1 MKALKSAALT
11 AAAGACALFT
21 TGTVQATEGGGSIYP
36 VGAENYLC
44 CALPPPGLYGM
55 VLGQSYSANKVRDND
70 GNTVTPSG
78 FKVRANVIAPRLVWV
93 TDSTIAGASLAV
105 HAIVPLVDLKV
116 TPAPGLSQHKTG
128 IGDITFGPALG
139 WHLSDKMH
147 TLLALDFYAPTGDYS
162 KTNIANIGRNYWA
175 VQPVVGFSYMDK
187 SGLNAD
193 VKGMYTYNFKNSDTD
208 YRSGQELIADYS
220 LGWGFGNGLVAGVGG
235 YFYQQITNDKQG
247 GARIHGNKGRALAI
261 GPSIKYD
268 SGKGWFVTAK
278 YQMETEVRNRAQG
291 KAFWVKAVIPF

>member
-208 YRSGQELIADYS
+208 YRSGQELIADYA

-247 GARIHGNKGRALAI
+247 GASIHGNKGRALAI

>member
-93 TDSTIAGASLAV
+93 TDTTIAGASLAV

>member
-1 MKALKSAALT
+1 MNTFKPAALT
-11 AAAGACALFT
+11 AVAGACALLLC
-21 TGTVQATEGGGSIYP
+21 GTARATEGGGSIYP
-36 VGAENYLC
+36 VGVENYLC

-55 VLGQSYSANKVRDND
+55 AFGEIYSADKVRDNN

-93 TDSTIAGASLAV
+93 TNQTIAGASLAV

-147 TLLALDFYAPTGDYS
+147 TLLALDFYAPTGDYD
-162 KTNIANIGRNYWA
+162 KKNIANIGRNYWA
-175 VQPVVGFSYMDK
+175 VQPVAGFSYMDK

-193 VKGMYTYNFKNSDTD
+193 IKGMYTYNFKNSDTD

-220 LGWGFGNGLVAGVGG
+220 VGWGFGNGLVAGVGG
-235 YFYQQITNDKQG
+235 YLYQQVTDDKQH
-247 GARIHGNKGRALAI
+247 GATIANNKGRAFAI
-261 GPSIKYD
+261 GPSFKYD

-278 YQMETEVRNRAQG
+278 YQVETNVRNRADG
-291 KAFWVKAVIPF
+291 KAFWVKAVMPF